1 MARREKMTQKIQGV
15 ASKVSPLVPDLLA
28 QDPSSNEALSAD
40 GNYMPEGVNIDVSR
54 YISEDFAELEK
65 EKIWKKSWQYAAR
78 VEDIPKVG
86 DRTEYTVSGLSCF
99 IVRGDDDEI
108 RAYLNSCPHR
118 GTKLCVG
125 FASSDEVV
133 CPFHGWKW
141 NLDGKIKGIPSEWDF
156 QNYDK
161 DDVGLIEIKCE
172 VWQGYIFINF
182 DDNAKPLDKSL
193 GVLKSHF
200 ATMPERNQVTI
211 VRIKKVIKANWKV
224 AMEAF
229 LESYHTVET
238 HPQLLTTLAD
248 ASTKYDVW
256 DDGDSSVSRLY
267 SPIGVPSPHLGDDV
281 DLGECAKEYA
291 KGMEMPGMEH
301 LNFIFKNHSEVAPRN
316 QLAEWRRSIFKE
328 ALGVNLDGVADAAL
342 LDAIQYWMFP
352 NFCPWYGEGIPIA
365 YQFLP
370 VKGKTNECV
379 MEVRLL
385 APLPDG
391 EPLPDVPAQIDYLD
405 ASDSFAEK
413 ATGFGGL
420 AMVFDQDM
428 INIPVIQEGLENA
441 YHLNKSKVRL
451 ADYQE
456 QRIAHFHEVLDRWVA
471 K

>member
-1 MARREKMTQKIQGV
+1 MTQKIQGV

-54 YISEDFAELEK
+54 YISEGFAELEK

>member
-1 MARREKMTQKIQGV
+1 MTQKIQGV

>member
-1 MARREKMTQKIQGV
+1 MANIIKGV
-15 ASKVSPLVPDLLA
+15 ASKVSPLVPDLLS
-28 QDPSSNEALSAD
+28 QDSFSNEALSAD
-40 GNYMPEGVNIDVSR
+40 GNYMPEGVNIDVSK
-54 YISEDFAELEK
+54 YISEDFAELER

-78 VEDIPKVG
+78 VEDIPRVG

-99 IVRGDDDEI
+99 IVRGDDNEI

-141 NLDGKIKGIPSEWDF
+141 HLDGKIKWIPSEWDF
-156 QNYDK
+156 QSCDK
-161 DDVGLIEIKCE
+161 DDAGLVEIKCE

-182 DDNAKPLDKSL
+182 DDSAKPLDKYL
-193 GVLKSHF
+193 GVLKPHF
-200 ATMPERNQVTI
+200 ATLPQLNRVTI
-211 VRIKKVIKANWKV
+211 ARVKKVIKANWKV

-229 LESYHTVET
+229 LESYHTIET
-238 HPQLLTTLAD
+238 HPQILNTLAD

-256 DDGDSSVSRLY
+256 DDAVSSVSRLY
-267 SPIGVPSPHLGDDV
+267 SPMSVPSPHLGDEV
-281 DLGECAKEYA
+281 DLAECAKEYA
-291 KGMEMPGMEH
+291 KAMEMPGLEH
-301 LNFIFKNHSEVAPRN
+301 LNFVLDRNSNLAPRTQVAN
-316 QLAEWRRSIFKE
+316 WRRSVFKE
-328 ALGVNLDGVADAAL
+328 VLGVNLESMPDAAL

-352 NFCPWYGEGIPIA
+352 NFCPWYGEGGPIA

-370 VKGKTNECV
+370 VNGKINECV

-391 EPLPDVPAQIDYLD
+391 VPLPEVPTQIDYLD

-413 ATGFGGL
+413 ATGFGSL

-428 INIPVIQEGLENA
+428 INIPVIQEGIENA
-441 YHLNKSKVRL
+441 YYLNKSKVRL

-456 QRIAHFHEVLDRWVA
+456 QRIAYFHEVLDRWVA